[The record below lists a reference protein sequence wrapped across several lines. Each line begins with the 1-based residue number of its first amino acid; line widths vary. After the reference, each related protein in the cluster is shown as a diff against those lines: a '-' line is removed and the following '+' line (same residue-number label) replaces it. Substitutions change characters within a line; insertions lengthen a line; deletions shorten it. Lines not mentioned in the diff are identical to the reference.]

1 MKVIDI
7 RRDSLVAQK
16 ANLDELRKREVELL
30 AKGQELLDS
39 LVGTEEAQVFLQ
51 KVAQDLQKTLKFR
64 LQDVVDTALDAV
76 LPGQY
81 AFTINFE
88 VRAGRS
94 EADLKLTDLKTGA
107 ERDPFDSNGGGLSDI
122 IAFCVRIAT
131 LLIAKK
137 RKIIVM
143 DEAMKFVS
151 PSMKEAAYQILNSLV
166 RKMGFQVIANTHD
179 VEEMRA
185 IADREFKF
193 SRVFE
198 KVDGVEV
205 GVTKV
210 VIA

>member
-51 KVAQDLQKTLKFR
+51 KVA
-64 LQDVVDTALDAV
+64 QDVVDTALDAV